1 MDNVDSDQTVWM
13 DALAD
18 ISLQWMG
25 ISEDMFFSGCS
36 SYVFKTWDTEM
47 SVV

>member
-18 ISLQWMG
+18 MSLQWMG
-25 ISEDMFFSGCS
+25 ISEDMFFQVAALMFLRHGTQ
-36 SYVFKTWDTEM
+36 K
-47 SVV
+47 